1 MRAVIEIK
9 ELSIDSP
16 DKLYI
21 NSTYQG
27 DGFYLVTDNNQ
38 LKSFICVVGYCVYL
52 VDQSGRVPH
61 FIKVE
66 EEIKQTGGV
75 SEEFVLKLLSVSLNK
90 ERFKDLTQPKTL

>member
-27 DGFYLVTDNNQ
+27 DGFYLVTDNQ
-38 LKSFICVVGYCVYL
+38 QIKSFICVVGYCVYL
-52 VDQSGRVPH
+52 VNSNGLPS
-61 FIKVE
+61 FIKIE

>member
-27 DGFYLVTDNNQ
+27 DGFYLVTDNQ
-38 LKSFICVVGYCVYL
+38 QIKSFICVVGYCVYL
-52 VDQSGRVPH
+52 VNSNGLPS
-61 FIKVE
+61 FIKIE

-75 SEEFVLKLLSVSLNK
+75 SEEFVLKLLSLSLNK

>member
-27 DGFYLVTDNNQ
+27 DGFYLVTDNQ
-38 LKSFICVVGYCVYL
+38 QIKSFICVVGYCVNL
-52 VDQSGRVPH
+52 VNSNGLPS
-61 FIKVE
+61 FIKIE